1 MGRRPK
7 KLDPTASV
15 AALLG
20 FKVRTHRE
28 RKGWTQDQLG
38 PMVWVTGDQISKI
51 EIAKRMP
58 SWEAVT
64 EFDRL
69 FGTGEYFQDLW
80 HLANKE
86 TLPEWFRP
94 YAELEPEAGSLRI
107 FSFGVVHGL
116 LQTQDHARG
125 VLAASQEPEERERL
139 VEARMK
145 RQGILDRKEPPWLW
159 VVIDEA
165 ALRRSAGEDKVMR
178 DQIAHLID
186 LAQRSNITIQ
196 IVPMSRGN
204 YLGLAG
210 SMTILSFD
218 EGPNAVYVEDQ
229 VGGRLIEEDSAVER
243 CEVRFDLIRASAL
256 SQEESLELL
265 KELLEG
271 L

>member
-20 FKVRTHRE
+20 SKVRIHRE
-28 RKGWTQDQLG
+28 RKGWTQDHLG

-107 FSFGVVHGL
+107 FRLGIIHGL
-116 LQTQDHARG
+116 LQTKDHARDLVG
-125 VLAASQEPEERERL
+125 ASQDAETRDRF

-145 RQGILDRKEPPWLW
+145 RQEILDRKEPPWLW
-159 VVIDEA
+159 VVIDETA
-165 ALRRSAGEDKVMR
+165 FRPAPGGNKVMR

-186 LAQRSNITIQ
+186 LAQRPTITLQ
-196 IVPMSRGN
+196 IIPMSRAN
-204 YLGLAG
+204 YLGRSG

-218 EGPNAVYVEDQ
+218 EGPNAIYVEDQ
-229 VGGRLIEEDSAVER
+229 VGGRLVEEASAVEK

-256 SQEESLELL
+256 SQEESREFLE
-265 KELLEG
+265 KLLES